1 MIKSKKS
8 NVEFSHDFQ
17 DLLNSMFSADVEKR
31 LNIEQIKNHPW
42 FQGKAASDGELYAEM
57 KRRYDIMK

>member
-1 MIKSKKS
+1 
-8 NVEFSHDFQ
+8 
-17 DLLNSMFSADVEKR
+17 MFSADVEKR